1 MLVIGEFDPLRAE
14 AYLAEVFP
22 RHDGVVLGSS
32 GGIGF
37 FHEGKPVAGQ
47 GTAIVYIDPDSR
59 MRRRGQ
65 SVRVVSGAL
74 NDPSALEFGQHS
86 VRPARDLEVYA
97 LGVAAR
103 LLMPEAEITAH
114 VLDAAMQRLSD
125 AERRFENDKTSLG
138 ITTIM

>member
-22 RHDGVVLGSS
+22 RHGGVVLSSS
-32 GGIGF
+32 GIIGF
-37 FHEGKPVAGQ
+37 FHEGKPTAGQ
-47 GTAIVYIDPDSR
+47 GSAIVYKDPDSR

-65 SVRVVSGAL
+65 SVGVISGAL
-74 NDPSALEFGQHS
+74 SDPSALEFGHHS
-86 VRPARDLEVYA
+86 IRPARDLEVYA

-103 LLMPEAEITAH
+103 LLMPDAEITAH
-114 VLDAAMQRLSD
+114 VLDAARQRLSD
-125 AERRFENDKTSLG
+125 EERRFENTKTSLG